1 MPGIGR
7 SPDGSAELVRTRS
20 AAYVLT
26 GPAPLG
32 RPAAARIWIS
42 RDGGATWSR
51 HRVPCQLA
59 GLSAALAVAPD
70 GTIFVAC
77 AGQPSAGARAK
88 SLACSSDGGRTWSA
102 HRPCRTGAGAGCPPL
117 SVGYLGQIAA
127 PAGARSSL
135 LVTRD
140 GGRAWHLVRPLL
152 GDDGGGTGTVA
163 FFRRAG
169 RAGRDGLVFG
179 YDGRHN
185 ERPAIWHTA
194 DGGVHWRVVY
204 PVVG

>member
-1 MPGIGR
+1 MF
-7 SPDGSAELVRTRS
+7 
-20 AAYVLT
+20 LT
-26 GPAPLG
+26 GP
-32 RPAAARIWIS
+32 
-42 RDGGATWSR
+42 
-51 HRVPCQLA
+51 
-59 GLSAALAVAPD
+59 
-70 GTIFVAC
+70 
-77 AGQPSAGARAK
+77 
-88 SLACSSDGGRTWSA
+88 
-102 HRPCRTGAGAGCPPL
+102 
-117 SVGYLGQIAA
+117 
-127 PAGARSSL
+127 RSSL

-163 FFRRAG
+163 FFGRAG

-194 DGGVHWRVVY
+194 DGGAHWRVVY